1 MLNNEGPTL
10 TTVGRNPMP
19 SIEASIQIAR
29 PPQVVFDFLVEAEN
43 LPVWDV
49 SVVKAEDV
57 GDGPAELGTRTRG
70 ASKIMGRQF
79 EWTTEVTQFDPP
91 SRVTYTSVDG
101 QVRFAASYVLEAA
114 GAGTQLKARIDAE
127 SGLGGV
133 FGRLADPFIAN
144 VQARTMRANLDT
156 LAELLL
162 EPPAE

>member
-1 MLNNEGPTL
+1 
-10 TTVGRNPMP
+10 MP
-19 SIEASIQIAR
+19 SIEERIEIAR
-29 PPQVVFDFLVEAEN
+29 SPEEVFDYLVQAEK

-49 SVVKAEDV
+49 SVVKAEEV
-57 GDGPAELGTRTRG
+57 GAGPTGLGTRTAG

-79 EWTTEVTQFDPP
+79 DWTTEVTEFDRP

-101 QVRFAASYVLEAA
+101 RVQFCASYVLEAA
-114 GAGTQLKARIDAE
+114 GDGTRLTSRIDAE

-162 EPPAE
+162 EPSAE